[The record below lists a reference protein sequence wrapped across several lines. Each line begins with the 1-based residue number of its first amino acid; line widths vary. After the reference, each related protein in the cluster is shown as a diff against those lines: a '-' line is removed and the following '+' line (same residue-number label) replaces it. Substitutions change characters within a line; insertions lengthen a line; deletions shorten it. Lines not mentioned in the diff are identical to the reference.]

1 MVTKLFAGLVAAAA
15 VAASGLA
22 LAGSG
27 KSCCAPGADCCYAG
41 SPCCTDCCAAGA
53 ACCSPGS
60 PCCGEEIALFAA
72 GPVEDAKPAELPKA
86 AAKAGCKCC
95 AADDGK
101 GAADK
106 PAKPDPKAV
115 VLTVDGMTCAGC
127 AKAVTKA
134 LAAVEGVEAVDVD
147 VKAKTAT
154 VTPKA
159 GKTPSAK
166 DLWEAVEK
174 AEYKP
179 TKLAGP
185 DGSFDKKP
193 TK

>member
-1 MVTKLFAGLVAAAA
+1 MLRKVL
-15 VAASGLA
+15 
-22 LAGSG
+22 
-27 KSCCAPGADCCYAG
+27 
-41 SPCCTDCCAAGA
+41 
-53 ACCSPGS
+53 
-60 PCCGEEIALFAA
+60 CGFAA
-72 GPVEDAKPAELPKA
+72 LSLCAVTAFGQDVPKPIELPKA
-86 AAKAGCKCC
+86 PAKAGCKCC
-95 AADDGK
+95 AAEDGK
-101 GAADK
+101 GEKAADK

-134 LAAVEGVEAVDVD
+134 LAAVENVEAVVVD

-159 GKTPSAK
+159 GKSPSAK

-179 TKLAGP
+179 MKLAGP
-185 DGSFDKKP
+185 DGEFEKKP